1 MGTPYMSEIRMMS
14 FNFAPRGWAMCNG
27 QTLPINQNQALFSL
41 LGTMYGGNGQT
52 SFALPNLIGRVPIG
66 MDPNY
71 FQGAAGGEV
80 AHTLTMS
87 EMAHHTHFVNASSAQ
102 GNNPNPGSAL
112 LGSPLNL
119 SYRPPDS
126 GLVNLDPKT
135 IGNIGGSQPHE
146 NRQPSLV
153 VNFCIA
159 LQGVFPTQN

>member
-1 MGTPYMSEIRMMS
+1 
-14 FNFAPRGWAMCNG
+14 
-27 QTLPINQNQALFSL
+27 
-41 LGTMYGGNGQT
+41 
-52 SFALPNLIGRVPIG
+52 

-87 EMAHHTHFVNASSAQ
+87 EMAHHNHFVYASSAQ
-102 GNNPNPGSAL
+102 GNNPNPGGAL

-119 SYRPPDS
+119 SYRLPDT
-126 GLVNLDPKT
+126 GLVNLDPKS
-135 IGNIGGSQPHE
+135 IGIIGGGQPHE